1 MSVIRLVGVIP
12 VLSTVATARNNTL
25 LLITRRGFT
34 PLCVL
39 LKGATMSFER
49 EKEKGKRPTPSVPK
63 RRK

>member
-12 VLSTVATARNNTL
+12 ALSMVQTARNINL
-25 LLITRRGFT
+25 LLITRRGVN

-63 RRK
+63 RFK